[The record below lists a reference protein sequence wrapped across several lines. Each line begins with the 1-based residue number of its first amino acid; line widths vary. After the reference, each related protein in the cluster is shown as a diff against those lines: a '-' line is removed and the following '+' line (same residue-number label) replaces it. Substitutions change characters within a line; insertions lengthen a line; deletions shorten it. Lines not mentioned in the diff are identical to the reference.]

1 MTTTFVKKAKKTL
14 IAALTC
20 AGLSTTCLNVQAAGV
35 PVIDATAIA
44 QAIQQLLMLQQQYDQ
59 LVRHLNQL
67 ERTHENFTGNRGFAS
82 TLSDIRQYDFVTRSI
97 ATDFENIRTTGFNAL
112 SGEAQQ
118 IYQQSGAGV
127 RCTSLI
133 GKSKERCEREV
144 AMAAYRRATWR
155 QSQRSSQEH
164 MRNINE
170 LRALINSAT
179 DAKGIAEVQ
188 ARISNEQNA
197 LATEQARLDAVE
209 REFEAEVRMAEL
221 EHRAEISTSMQMN
234 DDLRRKVLFD

>member
-1 MTTTFVKKAKKTL
+1 MSHTFVNKAKKTL
-14 IAALTC
+14 LVAISC
-20 AGLSTTCLNVQAAGV
+20 AGLSTSCQTVQAAGV
-35 PVIDATAIA
+35 PVIDAIAIA
-44 QAIQQLLMLQQQYDQ
+44 QAIQQVLMLQQQYDQ

-97 ATDFENIRTTGFNAL
+97 ANDFDNIRNMGVSAL

-118 IYQQSGAGV
+118 IYHQSNAGV
-127 RCTSLI
+127 RCTSLT
-133 GKSKERCEREV
+133 GGSRTRCERQV

-155 QSQRSSQEH
+155 HSQRSSLEH

-170 LRALINSAT
+170 LRNLINSAT
-179 DAKGIAEVQ
+179 DAKGISEVQ
-188 ARISNEQNA
+188 ARIANEQNA

-209 REFEAEVRMAEL
+209 REFVAELRMAEL
-221 EHRAEISTSMQMN
+221 EHQAGLANGMGINE
-234 DDLRRKVLFD
+234 DLRRELFN

>member
-1 MTTTFVKKAKKTL
+1 MSHTFVNKAKKTL
-14 IAALTC
+14 LVAISC
-20 AGLSTTCLNVQAAGV
+20 AGLSTSYQTVHAAGV

-44 QAIQQLLMLQQQYDQ
+44 QAIQQVLMLQQQYDQ

-67 ERTHENFTGNRGFAS
+67 ERTHDNFTGNRGFAS
-82 TLSDIRQYDFVTRSI
+82 MLSDIRQYDFVTRAI
-97 ATDFENIRTTGFNAL
+97 ANDFENIRNTGAAAL
-112 SGEAQQ
+112 SGEAQT

-127 RCTSLI
+127 RCASLT
-133 GKSKERCEREV
+133 GARRARCEREV

-170 LRALINSAT
+170 LRALINNAT

-197 LATEQARLDAVE
+197 LATETARLDAVE

-221 EHRAEISTSMQMN
+221 EHKADVSRSM
-234 DDLRRKVLFD
+234 RRNSSLMRQIHSN